1 MPWPIIVPL
10 LNPNEPEA
18 RLVAVHVAEGQRV
31 SAGDVLCTLETTKST
46 SELVAEKTGFV
57 VGLRFKQGDLARAGE
72 VLCYLADTP
81 DWKPPQAESPPIKSG
96 TQVDIPA
103 GLRITKPALTLAQA
117 HNLDLSKLPPVRM
130 ITVSVVRGL
139 LDKTPARTDFVKPS
153 GEFDPTAI
161 LIYGGGGHGKT
172 LIDLLRTLGTYR
184 IAGVVD
190 DSLPIGE
197 IVMGFPVLGGGEVLT
212 QLHDRGLRLAVNAVG
227 GIGDITIRLKVFQ
240 RIAEAGL
247 VCPSV
252 AHPSAVIEPSATLA
266 AGVQVFPHAY
276 VGSEVSL
283 GFGAIVNTGAVISH
297 DCQLGICVNI
307 SPGALLAGGVWVGD
321 GALIGMGVTVN
332 LGVKIG
338 AKARVGN
345 GATVKADVEDGG
357 VVHAGTIWP
366 A

>member
-1 MPWPIIVPL
+1 
-10 LNPNEPEA
+10 
-18 RLVAVHVAEGQRV
+18 
-31 SAGDVLCTLETTKST
+31 
-46 SELVAEKTGFV
+46 
-57 VGLRFKQGDLARAGE
+57 
-72 VLCYLADTP
+72 
-81 DWKPPQAESPPIKSG
+81 
-96 TQVDIPA
+96 
-103 GLRITKPALTLAQA
+103 
-117 HNLDLSKLPPVRM
+117 
-130 ITVSVVRGL
+130 
-139 LDKTPARTDFVKPS
+139 
-153 GEFDPTAI
+153 
-161 LIYGGGGHGKT
+161 
-172 LIDLLRTLGTYR
+172 
-184 IAGVVD
+184 
-190 DSLPIGE
+190 
-197 IVMGFPVLGGGEVLT
+197 MGFPVLGGGEVLT
-212 QLHDRGLRLAVNAVG
+212 QLHDRGVRLAVNAVG

-266 AGVQVFPHAY
+266 AGVQLFSHAY

-283 GFGAIVNTGAVISH
+283 GFGTIVNTGAVISH
-297 DCQLGICVNI
+297 NCQLGICVNV

-345 GATVKADVEDGG
+345 GATVKADVEDSG